1 MNVPSLSAPPR
12 INLSAPARSGPFV
25 PRTTMSWQ
33 TMLAD
38 LSLILFMVS
47 AAAIGEDQT
56 PPSAAPAPRA
66 KVSAPP
72 QGEPLA
78 LWRDGGGAP
87 PLGQWLAMQ
96 QADARQQLTLTLR
109 YPPRG
114 QAEAL
119 ARAADALRSA
129 GAAGSRARVVLEPV
143 ADTAG
148 IEVIGTL
155 AFDREQ
161 ADREN
166 SGK

>member
-1 MNVPSLSAPPR
+1 
-12 INLSAPARSGPFV
+12 
-25 PRTTMSWQ
+25 
-33 TMLAD
+33 MLAD

-47 AAAIGEDQT
+47 AAAIGEDQA
-56 PPSAAPAPRA
+56 PSSAAPAPRA

-109 YPPRG
+109 YPPRQ

-119 ARAADALRSA
+119 ERAGEVLRSA
-129 GAAGSRARVVLEPV
+129 GAAGSRARVMLEPV
-143 ADTAG
+143 AGAAA

-161 ADREN
+161 AEREKP
-166 SGK
+166 GK